1 MNARL
6 CLHSIV
12 HEDVFVGY
20 FHSILKEKCGIGIMS
35 NQFEQSIVGF
45 NSNKH

>member
-1 MNARL
+1 MQDYVYITL
-6 CLHSIV
+6 FMKMF
-12 HEDVFVGY
+12 FVGS

-35 NQFEQSIVGF
+35 DQFEQSIVGF

>member
-1 MNARL
+1 MQDYVYITLFMNMF
-6 CLHSIV
+6 
-12 HEDVFVGY
+12 FVGY

-35 NQFEQSIVGF
+35 DQFEQSIVGF